1 MYRGLITTT
10 IGLLLVACS
19 SASQNNAVT
28 YQTYSYSCCAEI
40 TGTNTWHP
48 GQAVVLHWRT
58 EPGGTT
64 TQTASVPVLLSVR
77 LTGPFPTVDA
87 LKASIGTSVKP
98 LGVKTVEAVPVSAT
112 DRSGGAPTS
121 ELVLPS
127 ALPSG
132 FYNLE
137 SAESSAGNASS
148 GNSIIIVQP

>member
-10 IGLLLVACS
+10 TGLMLVACS
-19 SASQNNAVT
+19 SASQNNAVS

-48 GQAVVLHWRT
+48 GQHLVLHWRSEST
-58 EPGGTT
+58 GSRVETT
-64 TQTASVPVLLSVR
+64 PVPVVLTVR
-77 LTGPFPTVDA
+77 VTGPFPTVEA
-87 LKASIGTSVKP
+87 LKASIGTNAKP
-98 LGVKTVEAVPVSAT
+98 LGARTVEAVAVPTV
-112 DRSGGAPTS
+112 DRSGGAPAS
-121 ELVLPS
+121 ELYLPS
-127 ALPSG
+127 DLPSG